1 MPTRIEGQCTYAL
14 RLLVVSS
21 PSSASNCSDHSFQA
35 WGYSAV
41 VAWVAVV
48 GAEEGGAGAPL
59 FPAAGLVGG
68 GGCESVG
75 GGGGGGFGIAKCKQS
90 S

>member
-48 GAEEGGAGAPL
+48 GAEEGAQVLPFSLLQDWLEVVGVRVSGAGA
-59 FPAAGLVGG
+59 V
-68 GGCESVG
+68 SV
-75 GGGGGGFGIAKCKQS
+75 
-90 S
+90 